1 MNVHLALGYTIGD
14 QNLRRYVL
22 SLEQASEKLDALES
36 RYEELGKQMMDPD
49 IISDIHQYHH
59 IHKAW
64 GDIEEVVT
72 TYRSYKQTLKR
83 IDDTE
88 SLLGDPEMRDL
99 AESELADLR
108 DQRDQIEAKLK
119 LLLLPKDPNDDKDV
133 IVEIRPAAGG
143 EEAALFAGDLLRMYI
158 RYAERKGWKIEMMN
172 MQETGIGG
180 YSDISFS
187 VKGKGAYSQLKF
199 ESGVHRVQ
207 RVPATESGG
216 RIHTSTAT
224 VAVLPEAEDVEVEIN
239 PNDIEMDVYHSSSA
253 GGQNVQKVATAI
265 RLVHKPTG
273 LVVTCQDERSQL
285 QNKEKAFRILRS
297 KLYEREMQMRTDART
312 ETRRSMVGTG
322 DRSEK
327 VRTYNFPDG
336 RVTDH
341 RIGLTIYNIPS
352 ILDGDIQSFIDGLTT
367 ADQAEKMRLDSRID

>member
-1 MNVHLALGYTIGD
+1 M
-14 QNLRRYVL
+14 
-22 SLEQASEKLDALES
+22 SLEQAREKLEALEA
-36 RYEELGKQMMDPD
+36 RYEELGKRMMDPD
-49 IISDIHQYHH
+49 VISDIRQYHQ

-64 GDIEEVVT
+64 GDLEEVVT
-72 TYRSYKQTLKR
+72 TYRNYKQTLKR
-83 IDDTE
+83 IEDTE

-99 AESELADLR
+99 AESEIADLR
-108 DQRDQIEAKLK
+108 DQRDRIEAKLK

-158 RYAERKGWKIEMMN
+158 RYAERKGWKIEMLN

-180 YSDISFS
+180 YSDVSFS

-273 LVVTCQDERSQL
+273 LIVTCQDERSQL

-297 KLYEREMQMRTDART
+297 KLYERELQMRTEART

-341 RIGLTIYNIPS
+341 RIGLTIYNIPG
-352 ILDGDIQSFIDGLTT
+352 ILDGDIQAFIDALTT

>member
-1 MNVHLALGYTIGD
+1 M
-14 QNLRRYVL
+14 
-22 SLEQASEKLDALES
+22 SLEQASEKLEALEA
-36 RYEELGKQMMDPD
+36 RYEELGKQMMDPA

-72 TYRSYKQTLKR
+72 GYRSYKQTLKQ

-88 SLLGDPEMRDL
+88 SLLSDPEMRDL
-99 AESELADLR
+99 AESEINQLKG
-108 DQRDQIEAKLK
+108 QRDSIEKKLK
-119 LLLLPKDPNDDKDV
+119 LLLLPKDPNDAKDV

-143 EEAALFAGDLLRMYI
+143 EEAALFAGDLLRMYM

-180 YSDISFS
+180 YSDVSFS

-239 PNDIEMDVYHSSSA
+239 MNDIEMDIYHSSSA

-265 RLVHKPTG
+265 RVLHKPTG
-273 LVVTCQDERSQL
+273 IVVTCQDERSQL

-297 KLYEREMQMRTDART
+297 KLYERESQLQMEART

-352 ILDGDIQSFIDGLTT
+352 IMDGDIQAFIDGLTT
-367 ADQAEKMRLDSRID
+367 ADQAEKMRLDSRVD

>member
-1 MNVHLALGYTIGD
+1 M
-14 QNLRRYVL
+14 
-22 SLEQASEKLDALES
+22 SLEQASEKLEALEA
-36 RYEELGKQMMDPD
+36 RYEELGKQMMNPD
-49 IISDIHQYHH
+49 IISDIHQYHQ

-72 TYRSYKQTLKR
+72 SYRNYKQTLKR

-88 SLLGDPEMRDL
+88 SLLSDPEMRDL

-119 LLLLPKDPNDDKDV
+119 LLLLPKDPNDYKDV

-143 EEAALFAGDLLRMYI
+143 EEAALFAGDLLRMYM

-239 PNDIEMDVYHSSSA
+239 PNDIEIDIYHSSSA

-265 RLVHKPTG
+265 RLIHKPTG

-297 KLYEREMQMRTDART
+297 KLYERELQMRTEART

-352 ILDGDIQSFIDGLTT
+352 ILDGDIQAFIDGLTT